1 MRILADR
8 RIRALFLSMG
18 ICVGVYIL
26 LSSAILI
33 LGLENR
39 AVCVFLSALA
49 LILAIWLLCIRY
61 LRGQDRILEGA
72 VAVLSDYIAGDPSAR
87 IACDEEGELCR
98 LFHQIN
104 FLAAVLDAQA
114 QREASSRESLKK
126 TIEDISHQLKTPL
139 AALNIYNGILQEEAR
154 DLPAIR
160 EFTEL
165 SEQELDRIETL
176 IQSLLKM
183 ARLDAGTVMLNKQPE
198 DIRDILEK
206 VKEHFAFR
214 AAREGKEI
222 RLESDGELYFSCD
235 RLWLTE
241 GLDNIVKNA
250 LDHTKAGDAIWISAR
265 RRAAVL
271 QIVIRDNGSGI
282 YPEDLYHIF
291 KRFYRSRFSKDIQG
305 VGLGLPLARS
315 VIEMHG
321 GNVEVDS
328 VWGGGTV
335 FTINFLKI
343 PTRS

>member
-8 RIRALFLSMG
+8 RIRALLFSMG

-26 LSSAILI
+26 LSAAILI
-33 LGLENR
+33 LGLENG
-39 AVCVFLSALA
+39 AVWVFFSALA
-49 LILAIWLLCIRY
+49 LILAVWLLCIRY
-61 LRGQDRILEGA
+61 LRGQDKILEGA
-72 VAVLSDYIAGDPSAR
+72 VAVLSDYIAGDSSAR

-183 ARLDAGTVMLNKQPE
+183 ARLDAGTVILNKQPE

-250 LDHTKAGDAIWISAR
+250 LDHTKAGDAIWIGAR
-265 RRAAVL
+265 RRAGVL
-271 QIVIRDNGSGI
+271 KILIRDNGSGI
-282 YPEDLYHIF
+282 HPEDLYHIF
-291 KRFYRSRFSKDIQG
+291 KRFYRSRFSKDTQG
-305 VGLGLPLARS
+305 IGLGLPLARS
-315 VIEMHG
+315 IVEMHG

-328 VWGGGTV
+328 EWGSGTV
-335 FTINFLKI
+335 FTMTFMEI